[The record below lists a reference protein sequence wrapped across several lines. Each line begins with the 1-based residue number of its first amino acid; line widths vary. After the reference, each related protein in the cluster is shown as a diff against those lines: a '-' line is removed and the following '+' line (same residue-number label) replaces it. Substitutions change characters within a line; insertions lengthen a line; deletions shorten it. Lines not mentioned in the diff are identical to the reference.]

1 MSPYA
6 ICVSNIHIL
15 PLLRR
20 WDQPAWGLEA
30 CAFTQ
35 LKPSPGRIIWQLA
48 FSSAFPTPG
57 TASPFSLTLPK
68 LAGSSL
74 ALPDLHCWPACT
86 LGPCSPYSTQSRAQ
100 PQWSEVCRD
109 ITLKLL
115 PFKLGVQS
123 VNAFWNPKTDV
134 TDGFIIWIV
143 ILKTPTKSPFP
154 VAVIKIFWTEKPNI
168 FFYLNGKT

>member
-1 MSPYA
+1 MSPYG

-48 FSSAFPTPG
+48 FGSAFPTPG

-68 LAGSSL
+68 LAGSPL

-123 VNAFWNPKTDV
+123 VCKCILKPEDRC
-134 TDGFIIWIV
+134 DRWIYHLDR

-154 VAVIKIFWTEKPNI
+154 VAVIKIF
-168 FFYLNGKT
+168 